1 MLPDSKLLF
10 LRQALFAKLIQLT
23 RRSSPSRFHTPMH
36 FSELLPWMI
45 DVTLVAYPLSGLN
58 WLRHVILIAA
68 ENHATAAT
76 NGVKSYGELRSQ
88 FPFLPTLC
96 FSHAGSSW
104 QHRML
109 NEYDMRS
116 YSPGEW
122 VRSPRVIFIS
132 RDPREVLAATYHDLR
147 THLNFHH
154 IGPADMVDNN
164 IVGVRK
170 MASFVGRWQRWC
182 KDNPDCLDVRYHD
195 LRSDCATQLMRIS
208 EFCNFGFSDKTI
220 DVACKVAALDSAHT
234 TNAQGQSAPIRSETF
249 LINSG
254 RSNGQATAR
263 AQTFDE
269 LFSKSQ
275 IAQIESVLRDELDGD
290 MTWS

>member
-10 LRQALFAKLIQLT
+10 FRQAVLAKLKYFG
-23 RRSSPSRFHTPMH
+23 RRPSPSRFHTPMH

-58 WLRHVILIAA
+58 WLRHIILIAA

-88 FPFLPTLC
+88 FPFLPTLR
-96 FSHAGSSW
+96 FSHAGSGW
-104 QHRML
+104 RNRML

-122 VRSPRVIFIS
+122 VRSRRVIYIS

-147 THLNFHH
+147 THLDFHN
-154 IGPADMVDNN
+154 IGPADMINNN

-170 MASFVGRWQRWC
+170 MARFVGRWQRWC
-182 KDNPDCLDVRYHD
+182 RKNPDCLDVRYHD
-195 LRSDCATQLMRIS
+195 LKSDCTGQLKRIS
-208 EFCNFGFSDKTI
+208 DFCNFGFSDKTI
-220 DVACKVAALDSAHT
+220 EVACKAATLDSLQSPAT
-234 TNAQGQSAPIRSETF
+234 QGEPTNGGTA
-249 LINSG
+249 LINN
-254 RSNGQATAR
+254 RQSNGQTAPQ
-263 AQTFDE
+263 AASFDE
-269 LFSKSQ
+269 LFSKSE
-275 IAQIESVLRDELDGD
+275 IDQIEIVLRDELDEEIA
-290 MTWS
+290 WP